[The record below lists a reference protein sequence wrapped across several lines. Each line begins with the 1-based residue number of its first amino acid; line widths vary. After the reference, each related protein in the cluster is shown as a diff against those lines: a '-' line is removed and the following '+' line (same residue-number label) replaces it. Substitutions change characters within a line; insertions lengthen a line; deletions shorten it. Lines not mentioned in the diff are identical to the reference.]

1 MVTFRLK
8 LPLLLLASLTIGS
21 CSRPAAVDDTAAI
34 KHVLEQESATWRA
47 GDVAGHAACW
57 HVAPYSRVLV
67 STADGHFIDV
77 PPAQM
82 LAPSP
87 SMGQGGTSVNTNY
100 HISITGPTAWVSHD
114 EESTA
119 RNGQKSYSTEL
130 RLLEKVEGQWKLVGQ
145 SIHLHKR

>member
-1 MVTFRLK
+1 MGTHRMK
-8 LPLLLLASLTIGS
+8 WPLLLLSSLTVGS
-21 CSRPAAVDDTAAI
+21 CSRPVAADETAAI
-34 KHVLEQESATWRA
+34 KHLLERESATWRA
-47 GDVAGHAACW
+47 GDVAAHAACW
-57 HVAPYSRVLV
+57 HVTPYSRILV
-67 STADGHFIDV
+67 STADGKFLDV

-100 HISITGPTAWVSHD
+100 HINITGSTAWVSHD

-119 RNGQKSYSTEL
+119 RNGQKSYSTEI
-130 RLLEKVEGQWKLVGQ
+130 RLLEKVDGQWKLVGQ

>member
-1 MVTFRLK
+1 MSTLRMKF
-8 LPLLLLASLTIGS
+8 PLLLLGGLTIGS
-21 CSRPAAVDDTAAI
+21 CSRPVAVDETAAI
-34 KHVLEQESATWRA
+34 KHLLEQESATWRA

-57 HVAPYSRVLV
+57 HVAPYSRILV
-67 STADGHFIDV
+67 STADGQFLDV
-77 PPAQM
+77 PPARM

-87 SMGQGGTSVNTNY
+87 SMGQGGTAVNTNY
-100 HISITGPTAWVSHD
+100 HINITGPTAWVSHD

-130 RLLEKVEGQWKLVGQ
+130 RLLEKVDGQWKLVGQ